1 MDPDTSI
8 SVDSPSGSKP
18 SRSQLK
24 WTNDMEVTFI
34 ATMKSMQGPP
44 TKNVPSGFTKDAYK
58 RVAEIIKDKSSQP
71 DLCDDIRMKNKL
83 GALRNDWRT
92 YVNLLAMPWPRLPN
106 GLPTNT
112 DDVLESYYKEQDPNA
127 RKFRAAPLRHYD
139 ELTDLFDPE
148 HLVEQRLA
156 SEPVSRPTE
165 VPAAHGQPV
174 PLPHSPYESAP
185 QEPSSTQVHEPQST
199 PADTTSTPYTP
210 HYGPPSQTAA
220 KRPAEPTLSNQAK
233 RILVGDPLPAEP
245 RPYDT
250 LRAYYGN
257 TSQVSPVAAATS
269 LFKATFS
276 SMPTRQRAI
285 VVKHFADS
293 NVAEIFLHTDA
304 EVREEMVKSWIIAAG
319 HLPQL
324 PQLPGRPQAHRS

>member
-8 SVDSPSGSKP
+8 AVDSPSGAKP

-24 WTNDMEVTFI
+24 WTNDMEVAFI

-58 RVAEIIKDKSSQP
+58 RVADIIKHKSSQP

-112 DDVLESYYKEQDPNA
+112 DDVLESYYKDQDPNA
-127 RKFRAAPLRHYD
+127 RKFRAAPLRHYHD
-139 ELTDLFDPE
+139 LTDLFDPE

-156 SEPVSRPTE
+156 SESVSRPAE
-165 VPAAHGQPV
+165 VPAANGQSL
-174 PLPHSPYESAP
+174 PLPHSPYESVAP
-185 QEPSSTQVHEPQST
+185 QERPSTQVHDQPDT
-199 PADTTSTPYTP
+199 LPDTTTNTPYTL
-210 HYGPPSQTAA
+210 HYGPPSQTAS
-220 KRPAEPTLSNQAK
+220 KRPPESTLCNQAK
-233 RILVGDPLPAEP
+233 RILMGDPLPAEP

-285 VVKHFADS
+285 VVKHFADP
-293 NVAEIFLHTDA
+293 NLAEIFLHTDA

-324 PQLPGRPQAHRS
+324 PGRP

>member
-8 SVDSPSGSKP
+8 SVDSPSASKP

-24 WTNDMEVTFI
+24 WTNDMEVAFI

-112 DDVLESYYKEQDPNA
+112 DDVLESYYKDQDPNA
-127 RKFRAAPLRHYD
+127 RKFRAAPLRHYRD
-139 ELTDLFDPE
+139 LTELFDPE

-156 SEPVSRPTE
+156 SESVSRPAE
-165 VPAAHGQPV
+165 VPAANGQSV
-174 PLPHSPYESAP
+174 PLPHSPYESVAP
-185 QEPSSTQVHEPQST
+185 QERPSTQVHDQPNT
-199 PADTTSTPYTP
+199 LPDTTTNTPYTP
-210 HYGPPSQTAA
+210 HHGPPSQAA
-220 KRPAEPTLSNQAK
+220 SKRPPESTLSNQAK
-233 RILVGDPLPAEP
+233 RILMGDPLPAEP

-250 LRAYYGN
+250 LRAYYAN

-276 SMPTRQRAI
+276 SMPTRQRAV
-285 VVKHFADS
+285 VVKHFADP
-293 NVAEIFLHTDA
+293 NLAEIFLHTDA

-324 PQLPGRPQAHRS
+324 PGRP